1 MKRYISIMTAVSM
14 WFATLPATAQEV
26 INTYINSASQDTI
39 VSQAA
44 QELEVQQDSIEMLQK
59 QLTALQDK
67 IVSDSI
73 QRAQEERNADIWK
86 KSAPI
91 ILGYN
96 WQSLTDNSNILT
108 PKYKSS
114 VAINVS
120 MRRTFYLHKKALGG
134 MAKFGLDLTLMDM
147 SMAMYA
153 KGKGFIG
160 SIKDAIGGAT
170 GNTASGTFDNF
181 DDYFNTAK
189 DNALSNY
196 NGDDNDDDEFDF
208 SSIDVGKMQ
217 FSVGTLGIG
226 PSIRIVPFYPLN
238 KPALD
243 KIKLTLYFHYQPTFT
258 LVAFTGDE
266 TFVNGGYV
274 GMWRYGA
281 NLAYGRFGIGIEH
294 SWAKNNKLST
304 MFSDEDND
312 HPGKRKF
319 DFSSTRLY
327 IAFKL

>member
-26 INTYINSASQDTI
+26 INTYINSISQATI
-39 VSQAA
+39 VSQAT
-44 QELEVQQDSIEMLQK
+44 QELEVQQDSIGILQS
-59 QLTALQDK
+59 QLTGLQNK

-86 KSAPI
+86 KSAPV

-114 VAINVS
+114 VAINLS
-120 MRRTFYLHKKALGG
+120 TRRTFYLHKKALGS
-134 MAKFGLDLTLMDM
+134 MAKFGLDLTWMDM

-153 KGKGFIG
+153 KGKGIIG
-160 SIKDAIGGAT
+160 SIKDAIGGVT

-189 DNALSNY
+189 DNAISNY
-196 NGDDNDDDEFDF
+196 NDDDEFDF

-217 FSVGTLGIG
+217 LSVGILGIG
-226 PSIRIVPFYPLN
+226 PSIRLAPFYPLN

-243 KIKLTLYFHYQPTFT
+243 KIRLTLYFHYQPTFT

-304 MFSDEDND
+304 MFSDEDDD
-312 HPGKRKF
+312 HSGKRNF
-319 DFSSTRLY
+319 NFSSTRLY